1 MFWPLLGRE
10 TELRKLRKANTEYE
24 EQNAMLSKHIDNMKA
39 AIDKLED
46 EATKSRE
53 EKKQLESRLRNFREI
68 LVRSLSEVRLPESDT
83 EPKEESIDDFVEELY
98 KLFQNPTLYKDIV
111 TKVKGIITT
120 LDYPK

>member
-1 MFWPLLGRE
+1 
-10 TELRKLRKANTEYE
+10 
-24 EQNAMLSKHIDNMKA
+24 MKA